1 MSSIN
6 KFFSNNNQ
14 LSERKK
20 LLNTQQDEP
29 EQDYHQT
36 MGGTSSD
43 VKVGIWRVGQS
54 KETTPIKEK
63 KYGSIIEDTPSEKE
77 GDTKRGGM
85 QV

>member
-1 MSSIN
+1 LSSIN
-6 KFFSNNNQ
+6 KFFSNNNQQ

-43 VKVGIWRVGQS
+43 IKVGIWRVG
-54 KETTPIKEK
+54 
-63 KYGSIIEDTPSEKE
+63 
-77 GDTKRGGM
+77 
-85 QV
+85 

>member
-1 MSSIN
+1 LSSIN
-6 KFFSNNNQ
+6 KFFSNNNQQ

-43 VKVGIWRVGQS
+43 IKVGIWR
-54 KETTPIKEK
+54 
-63 KYGSIIEDTPSEKE
+63 
-77 GDTKRGGM
+77 GG
-85 QV
+85 